1 MDCRIVLFPARVKI
15 SKNPG
20 NAGDLPAI
28 LSSRGSLAH
37 FLVRALKKSKVNK
50 SPIKNEF
57 IFSRQSKNNKV

>member
-37 FLVRALKKSKVNK
+37 FRALKKSKVNK